1 MVTLMAFGITNE
13 GMSGGG
19 RVNFSLRPHNG
30 VIHGCRAR
38 FKPQR
43 HRHGSVKLKTLARLV
58 GAWALPF
65 VLVAAHAEEAHDF
78 PSRTVKLVVPAAPGG
93 PIDAVARILA
103 DGFKTVWPVPVVV
116 ENRAGAGTSTGAAFV
131 AAAPPDGYTLL
142 VMPDSITVNPSLYP
156 NVNPDPL
163 KSFEPVALIAAA
175 TQLLVVRP
183 GLGVTDFNQ
192 FLDFARRKGT
202 DVNMASAGTATL
214 SHLTEVLLEQRTSIA
229 TTHIPFKGAAPAL
242 TALLG
247 AHVDAMWLMPA
258 PAVPHLKSGKLLAVA
273 VTSAVR
279 DPNLPDVPTVEESG
293 IADFRVDNWQGLF
306 APAGTPKPIVE
317 KIGRFAADVV
327 KTPEVKSRMA
337 AIGFEPRG
345 DGPEA
350 VVEMIRTSLPK
361 WAEVIRRSGLKLS
374 E

>member
-1 MVTLMAFGITNE
+1 MKA
-13 GMSGGG
+13 
-19 RVNFSLRPHNG
+19 
-30 VIHGCRAR
+30 
-38 FKPQR
+38 
-43 HRHGSVKLKTLARLV
+43 LARI
-58 GAWALPF
+58 GPAAALLF
-65 VLVAAHAEEAHDF
+65 AVVAAQAQDFREAREF
-78 PSRTVKLVVPAAPGG
+78 PSRTVRLVVPAAPGG
-93 PIDAVARILA
+93 PIDAVGRILA
-103 DGFKTVWPVPVVV
+103 DGFKAVWPIPVVV

-163 KSFEPVALIAAA
+163 KSFEPIALIATA

-183 GLGVTDFNQ
+183 GLGVADFNQ

-214 SHLTEVLLEQRTSIA
+214 SHLTEVLLEQRSGIA

-247 AHVDAMWLMPA
+247 AHVDAMWVMPA

-273 VTSAVR
+273 VTSAAR

-306 APAGTPKPIVE
+306 APAGTPAPIVE
-317 KIGRFAADVV
+317 KLSRAVADVV
-327 KTPEVKSRMA
+327 KMPDVKGRMA
-337 AIGFEPRG
+337 AIGFDPRG
-345 DGPEA
+345 DGPG
-350 VVEMIRTSLPK
+350 VVVDIIRASLPK
-361 WAEVIRRSGLKLS
+361 WADVIRRSGLKIS

>member
-1 MVTLMAFGITNE
+1 MRMLTHFVAAC
-13 GMSGGG
+13 
-19 RVNFSLRPHNG
+19 V
-30 VIHGCRAR
+30 
-38 FKPQR
+38 
-43 HRHGSVKLKTLARLV
+43 
-58 GAWALPF
+58 LPF
-65 VLVAAHAEEAHDF
+65 ALAAAQAEEAREF
-78 PSRTVKLVVPAAPGG
+78 PSRTVRLIVPAAPGG

-103 DGFKTVWPVPVVV
+103 DGLKVQWPVPVVI

-163 KSFEPVALIAAA
+163 KSFEPIALVATA

-183 GLGVTDFNQ
+183 GLGVADLRQ

-214 SHLTEVLLEQRTSIA
+214 SHLTEVLLEQRSGIA

-247 AHVDAMWLMPA
+247 SHVDAMWVMPA
-258 PAVPHLKSGKLLAVA
+258 PAVPHLRSGQLLAVA
-273 VTSAVR
+273 VTSAAR
-279 DPNLPDVPTVEESG
+279 DPNLPNVPTVEESG
-293 IADFRVDNWQGLF
+293 IADFRVENWQGLF
-306 APAGTPKPIVE
+306 APSATPKPIVE
-317 KIGRFAADVV
+317 KIGRAVADVV
-327 KTPEVKSRMA
+327 KTPDVKSRMA
-337 AIGFEPRG
+337 AVGFEARG
-345 DGPEA
+345 DGPD
-350 VVEMIRTSLPK
+350 VVAELIRTNLPK
-361 WAEVIRRSGLKLS
+361 WSEVIRRSGLKIA